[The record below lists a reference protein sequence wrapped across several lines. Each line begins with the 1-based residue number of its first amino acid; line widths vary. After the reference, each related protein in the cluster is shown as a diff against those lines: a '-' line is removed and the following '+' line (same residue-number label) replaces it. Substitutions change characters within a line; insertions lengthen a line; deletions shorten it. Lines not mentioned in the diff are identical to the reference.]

1 MPNEPFFYSRDC
13 IYLKKRLKKLVLILI
28 GIVSET
34 EKKSKLTMN
43 SPFYQTKVSVI
54 IPTYNRAELL
64 RSAIESALKQ
74 TFTDYEIIVSDDR
87 STDHTRE
94 VVKSFKDKRIKY
106 LVNKSNMG
114 PSATRNS
121 AILASKGE
129 YIAFLDDDDEW
140 IPEKL
145 QKQVELLDKSPPKIC
160 GVYSDR
166 LIIDRL
172 SNKIVS
178 EGLQSNKV
186 RGNLL
191 SQLAMRNQINTC
203 TVLVRKRCLDEVGL
217 FDETISYMED
227 RDLWIRLSLNWGFE
241 YINEPLTRTYVH
253 KQGHLSARLKEQI
266 EGREKLL
273 TRYTNLFNKD
283 RKTWSKL
290 HLLQGAQYC
299 QLKDMKKGRNN
310 IVKGIKIYPFNF
322 NAYFHLLS
330 ALLGANAYQRLR
342 KSFRISI

>member
-1 MPNEPFFYSRDC
+1 
-13 IYLKKRLKKLVLILI
+13 
-28 GIVSET
+28 
-34 EKKSKLTMN
+34 MN
-43 SPFYQTKVSVI
+43 SPFYQKKVSVI
-54 IPTYNRAELL
+54 IPTYNRAEFLH
-64 RSAIESALKQ
+64 SAIVSTINQ
-74 TFTDYEIIVSDDR
+74 TFKDIEIIVADDK
-87 STDHTRE
+87 STDNTHE
-94 VVKSFKDKRIKY
+94 VVRSFKDKRIKY
-106 LVNKSNMG
+106 LINASNMG

-145 QKQVELLDKSPPKIC
+145 QKQVELLDKSPPNIC

-172 SNKIVS
+172 NNKIVS

-203 TVLVRKRCLDEVGL
+203 TVLLRRRCLDEVGL

-227 RDLWIRLSLNWGFE
+227 RDLWIRLSLNWDFE
-241 YINEPLTRTYVH
+241 YINEPLTRTFVH

-273 TRYTNLFNKD
+273 AKYSDLFNQD
-283 RKTWSKL
+283 RKNWSKL

-299 QLKDMKKGRNN
+299 QLKDMKKGRKNF
-310 IVKGIKIYPFNF
+310 VKGIKIYPFNF
-322 NAYFHLLS
+322 NAYFHFFS
-330 ALLGANAYQRLR
+330 ALLGTNAYLRLR
-342 KSFRISI
+342 KSFKIST

>member
-1 MPNEPFFYSRDC
+1 M
-13 IYLKKRLKKLVLILI
+13 
-28 GIVSET
+28 
-34 EKKSKLTMN
+34 KSPL
-43 SPFYQTKVSVI
+43 YQKKVSVI
-54 IPTYNRAELL
+54 IPTYNRAEFL
-64 RSAIESALKQ
+64 RSAIVSALNQ
-74 TFTDYEIIVSDDR
+74 TFKDIEMIVADDK

-94 VVKSFKDKRIKY
+94 VVRSFKDKRIKY
-106 LVNKSNMG
+106 IMNENNMG

-145 QKQVELLDKSPPKIC
+145 QKQVELLDKSPPNIC

-203 TVLVRKRCLDEVGL
+203 TVLVKKKCLDEVGL

-227 RDLWIRLSLNWGFE
+227 RDLWIRLSLNWDFE
-241 YINEPLTRTYVH
+241 YINEPLTRTFVH

-266 EGREKLL
+266 KGRETLL
-273 TRYTNLFNKD
+273 TRYSNLFNQDK
-283 RKTWSKL
+283 KTWSKL

-299 QLKDMKKGRNN
+299 QLKDMKKGRKNF
-310 IVKGIKIYPFNF
+310 VRGIKIYPLNF
-322 NAYFHLLS
+322 YAYFHLLS
-330 ALLGANAYQRLR
+330 ALLGTNAYQRLR
-342 KSFRISI
+342 KSFRIST